1 MEIFMTF
8 ILPVL
13 IVLVIAAILGFVLSF
28 LGEKL
33 EVKKDE
39 RTEGVLK
46 NLAGVNCGA
55 CGYAGCEAF
64 AEALVKGEVKLDKCR
79 PTAADKKAKILQILD
94 ENKNA

>member
-1 MEIFMTF
+1 MEIFMIF
-8 ILPVL
+8 IFPVL
-13 IVLVIAAILGFVLSF
+13 IVLAIAAILGFILSF

-39 RTEGVLK
+39 RVVNVLS

-64 AEALVKGEVKLDKCR
+64 AEALVKGEVKIDKCR
-79 PTAADKKAKILQILD
+79 PTASDKKAKIIQIM
-94 ENKNA
+94 EEGKNS